1 MLFQKRS
8 QRRLDID
15 SDSSASEGKNSKQ
28 EQTVPNSVPTVL
40 FNYNCPLISLF
51 RTIALISLFRAKKWL
66 SIIYRPI
73 DFFVARERAHV
84 SSSRWAGLKQA
95 SKRLKWEKN
104 IDYSLTEIVSNSK
117 FGQTFLFYAWT
128 YDD

>member
-51 RTIALISLFRAKKWL
+51 RAIALSFHSFAPKNGYQL
-66 SIIYRPI
+66 ST
-73 DFFVARERAHV
+73 D
-84 SSSRWAGLKQA
+84 
-95 SKRLKWEKN
+95 
-104 IDYSLTEIVSNSK
+104 SLTCFPRV
-117 FGQTFLFYAWT
+117 GQGVEVGKEHNIGFTRGLMKIFQVTL
-128 YDD
+128 